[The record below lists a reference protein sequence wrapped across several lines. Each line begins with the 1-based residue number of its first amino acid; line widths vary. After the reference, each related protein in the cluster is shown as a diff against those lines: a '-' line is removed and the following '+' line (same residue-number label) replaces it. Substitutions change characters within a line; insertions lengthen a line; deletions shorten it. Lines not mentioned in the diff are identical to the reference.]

1 MTSKTSSETPVA
13 NGGSPLKDLRSYVQ
27 LPLLRNYW
35 YVAGLVEEFSRELK
49 AKTLLERSIV
59 FYRKEDGELVALQNR
74 CAHRSFSLSESELIG
89 DNIRCGYHGI
99 RYDAEGKVVDVP
111 GQVSC
116 PKGGVKKYAVREVGP
131 FAWIWMG
138 ETDQANDADVP
149 DMGGLSKPGWNTF
162 FGAKKLDA
170 NYLLMHENLADL
182 SHVPF
187 LHGKTVGASPDWSFS
202 EIGVDVE
209 TDGEQVNLWRPTSD
223 WDVLRP
229 FYPPGVDLAGRELT
243 SRNGGTFVSPAM
255 HAGWNRVELHD
266 AAPGEQV
273 HYDHEFNHY
282 VTPEFHDTAHYYFS
296 VARNCDLDNEAFDA
310 LFPQVIS
317 AAFEEDVFATK
328 AIQTL
333 LTEDTDESRTINITS
348 DKAGFAVRRVI
359 LDLVKRERAS
369 RQRSADKVAT

>member
-1 MTSKTSSETPVA
+1 
-13 NGGSPLKDLRSYVQ
+13 
-27 LPLLRNYW
+27 
-35 YVAGLVEEFSRELK
+35 
-49 AKTLLERSIV
+49 
-59 FYRKEDGELVALQNR
+59 
-74 CAHRSFSLSESELIG
+74 
-89 DNIRCGYHGI
+89 
-99 RYDAEGKVVDVP
+99 VDVP
-111 GQVSC
+111 GQASC

-149 DMGGLSKPGWNTF
+149 DTGGLSKPGWNTF
-162 FGAKKLDA
+162 IGAKKLEA

-187 LHGKTVGASPDWSFS
+187 LHGETVGASPDWSFS
-202 EIGVDVE
+202 EIDVE
-209 TDGEQVNLWRPTSD
+209 VKTDGEQVSLWRPTSD

-229 FYPPGVDLAGRELT
+229 FYPPGVDLAGRKLT
-243 SRNGGTFVSPAM
+243 SLNGGTFVSPAM
-255 HAGWNRVELHD
+255 HAGWNRVELLD

-282 VTPEFHDTAHYYFS
+282 VTPELHDTAHYYFS
-296 VARNCDLDNEAFDA
+296 VARNCDLDNETFDE

-317 AAFEEDVFATK
+317 AAFEEDVFATR

-333 LTEDTDESRTINITS
+333 LAEDADENRSINITS

-369 RQRSADKVAT
+369 LQRSGDKVAR